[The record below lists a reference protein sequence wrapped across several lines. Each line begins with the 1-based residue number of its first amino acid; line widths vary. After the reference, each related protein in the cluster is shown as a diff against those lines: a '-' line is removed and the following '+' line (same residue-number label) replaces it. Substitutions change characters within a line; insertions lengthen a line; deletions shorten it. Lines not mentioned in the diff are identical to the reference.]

1 MIEVK
6 NVSKKYGKIKAL
18 DNISFNIEEGKI
30 TCILGINGVGKSTV
44 LKCIAG
50 LIIPD
55 KGEILIDNEKISP
68 NIYNKVSFVPDVDNH
83 FAQYTIKESFEFM
96 KHFYKNWDDEKAYE
110 MLKLFNLTDDRKI
123 SKLSKGNIARV
134 KIILGFAQNAKY
146 TLLDEPFSGI
156 DIFKREEFL
165 GVMTKYIDEEQS
177 IILTTHEI
185 SEIEMIA
192 DDVILID
199 EGKVSCIF
207 NAEELRTREGMS
219 IVDKMREVYRK
230 VNNILTLYD
239 MEFKRIYKIY
249 FTLIGILLASNIGA
263 TLFSIYSVPSR
274 TSDIEGNPIT
284 VNVLKSEEGIRYI
297 YEYLIGDLTS
307 ITKMAVAFSVLLCL
321 LYSLVI
327 WYRDYFSKSKT
338 IATLLML
345 PQKRFNIYISKFL
358 TVIMM
363 IFGIIASQFLFWFI
377 DLVIIKII
385 LNVNTEG
392 FLNVFK
398 TMLVQQ
404 NMISNLVFNQP
415 IDFMMVDILGVIL
428 AVTVLFTGVII
439 ERSFRKIGV
448 VLGSIYVVASIGI
461 YIYVTVSYC
470 TYSDILLKAHLLYY
484 ILMFIVSI
492 LISINLLNKRV
503 SL

>member
-1 MIEVK
+1 M
-6 NVSKKYGKIKAL
+6 
-18 DNISFNIEEGKI
+18 
-30 TCILGINGVGKSTV
+30 
-44 LKCIAG
+44 
-50 LIIPD
+50 
-55 KGEILIDNEKISP
+55 
-68 NIYNKVSFVPDVDNH
+68 
-83 FAQYTIKESFEFM
+83 
-96 KHFYKNWDDEKAYE
+96 
-110 MLKLFNLTDDRKI
+110 
-123 SKLSKGNIARV
+123 
-134 KIILGFAQNAKY
+134 
-146 TLLDEPFSGI
+146 
-156 DIFKREEFL
+156 
-165 GVMTKYIDEEQS
+165 
-177 IILTTHEI
+177 
-185 SEIEMIA
+185 
-192 DDVILID
+192 
-199 EGKVSCIF
+199 
-207 NAEELRTREGMS
+207 
-219 IVDKMREVYRK
+219 
-230 VNNILTLYD
+230 NNILTLYD

-377 DLVIIKII
+377 DLFIIKII
-385 LNVNTEG
+385 LNVNAEG
-392 FLNVFK
+392 FLNVFQ
-398 TMLVQQ
+398 TMLIRQ
-404 NMISNLVFNQP
+404 NRFWNLVFNQP
-415 IDFMMVDILGVIL
+415 IDFVMIDVLGVIL
-428 AVTVLFTGVII
+428 AVTVLFTGVMI
-439 ERSFRKIGV
+439 ERSFRKVGA
-448 VLGSIYVVASIGI
+448 VLGAIYVVASIVL
-461 YIYVTVSYC
+461 YIYVTTSYGI
-470 TYSDILLKAHLLYY
+470 YSDILLKVHLLYY
-484 ILMFIVSI
+484 LVMFIVST

>member
-1 MIEVK
+1 M
-6 NVSKKYGKIKAL
+6 
-18 DNISFNIEEGKI
+18 
-30 TCILGINGVGKSTV
+30 
-44 LKCIAG
+44 
-50 LIIPD
+50 
-55 KGEILIDNEKISP
+55 
-68 NIYNKVSFVPDVDNH
+68 
-83 FAQYTIKESFEFM
+83 
-96 KHFYKNWDDEKAYE
+96 
-110 MLKLFNLTDDRKI
+110 
-123 SKLSKGNIARV
+123 
-134 KIILGFAQNAKY
+134 
-146 TLLDEPFSGI
+146 
-156 DIFKREEFL
+156 
-165 GVMTKYIDEEQS
+165 
-177 IILTTHEI
+177 
-185 SEIEMIA
+185 
-192 DDVILID
+192 
-199 EGKVSCIF
+199 
-207 NAEELRTREGMS
+207 
-219 IVDKMREVYRK
+219 
-230 VNNILTLYD
+230 NNILTLYD

-470 TYSDILLKAHLLYY
+470 IYSDILLKAHLLYY

>member
-1 MIEVK
+1 M
-6 NVSKKYGKIKAL
+6 
-18 DNISFNIEEGKI
+18 
-30 TCILGINGVGKSTV
+30 
-44 LKCIAG
+44 
-50 LIIPD
+50 
-55 KGEILIDNEKISP
+55 
-68 NIYNKVSFVPDVDNH
+68 
-83 FAQYTIKESFEFM
+83 
-96 KHFYKNWDDEKAYE
+96 
-110 MLKLFNLTDDRKI
+110 
-123 SKLSKGNIARV
+123 
-134 KIILGFAQNAKY
+134 
-146 TLLDEPFSGI
+146 
-156 DIFKREEFL
+156 
-165 GVMTKYIDEEQS
+165 
-177 IILTTHEI
+177 
-185 SEIEMIA
+185 
-192 DDVILID
+192 
-199 EGKVSCIF
+199 
-207 NAEELRTREGMS
+207 
-219 IVDKMREVYRK
+219 
-230 VNNILTLYD
+230 NNILTLYD

-461 YIYVTVSYC
+461 YICYC
-470 TYSDILLKAHLLYY
+470 FILHLFRYITKSTFIILYINVYSIY
-484 ILMFIVSI
+484 ININKFI
-492 LISINLLNKRV
+492 K
-503 SL
+503 

>member
-1 MIEVK
+1 M
-6 NVSKKYGKIKAL
+6 
-18 DNISFNIEEGKI
+18 
-30 TCILGINGVGKSTV
+30 
-44 LKCIAG
+44 
-50 LIIPD
+50 
-55 KGEILIDNEKISP
+55 
-68 NIYNKVSFVPDVDNH
+68 
-83 FAQYTIKESFEFM
+83 
-96 KHFYKNWDDEKAYE
+96 
-110 MLKLFNLTDDRKI
+110 
-123 SKLSKGNIARV
+123 
-134 KIILGFAQNAKY
+134 
-146 TLLDEPFSGI
+146 
-156 DIFKREEFL
+156 
-165 GVMTKYIDEEQS
+165 
-177 IILTTHEI
+177 
-185 SEIEMIA
+185 
-192 DDVILID
+192 
-199 EGKVSCIF
+199 
-207 NAEELRTREGMS
+207 
-219 IVDKMREVYRK
+219 
-230 VNNILTLYD
+230 NNILTLYD

-415 IDFMMVDILGVIL
+415 IDFMMVDILGVII
-428 AVTVLFTGVII
+428 AVTV
-439 ERSFRKIGV
+439 
-448 VLGSIYVVASIGI
+448 
-461 YIYVTVSYC
+461 
-470 TYSDILLKAHLLYY
+470 
-484 ILMFIVSI
+484 
-492 LISINLLNKRV
+492 
-503 SL
+503 